1 MAEKN
6 EPVNINNISR
16 ISVGTECKGTIH
28 SKYDLRIDGTF
39 EGEVYSKGR
48 IVVGE
53 TAVIKGDVICD
64 NIDVWGKVEGRV
76 YVKDTLGM
84 KAGCAL
90 TGSVFTRR
98 IMVELGS
105 EFNGTCKMIA
115 EDEFEKKV
123 QEIEASSEGAKGTEF
138 ASKDAANKADGDKNA
153 KK

>member
-6 EPVNINNISR
+6 ETLNVNNISR
-16 ISVGTECKGTIH
+16 ISVGTDCKGTIH

-39 EGEVYSKGR
+39 EGELYSKGR

-53 TAVIKGDVICD
+53 SAVIKGDVICD
-64 NIDVWGKVEGRV
+64 NMDIWGKFEGRV

-84 KAGCAL
+84 KSGCVL

-123 QEIEASSEGAKGTEF
+123 QEVESSFETAAKGTEF
-138 ASKDAANKADGDKNA
+138 AAKDASEKDEAKAV